1 MRRLVKM
8 KKFFATAIIL
18 LMLLPLLVSCKTTT
32 PGTEEASK
40 ADENAIT
47 VKDMNGREVKILCWH
62 FGYNSK
68 SILGF
73 TGEVITNVENEEDYG
88 SVDVAKSKMRAK
100 VEEKFNCKITGEVVG
115 GDQASFTNRIR
126 NMVQSGVQDFDIV
139 FDNIQYLTPFIS
151 SNILYDLNTIQS
163 INFEN
168 SWWDQNAREDLSIN
182 NKLYYMCGDLNTYDN
197 DGTWCILFNKTL
209 LNKLNLNI
217 DLYKLVKDGQWTFDK
232 LVEICKNNNITQD
245 SNGDGELDE
254 KDQWAFGTETYNIFV
269 HVLAGGDKIV
279 KKDAND
285 IPYFTVTEPS
295 VFNSLG
301 KILEFY
307 NDNNTVMVAN
317 APPYTNK
324 GFPNV
329 WEATVHKAFIEGREL
344 FYMCGLINV
353 PSFREMSDDFGILPV
368 PKMRED
374 QDRYYHTVSISNM
387 SALALP
393 LNVKEPEDLGLI
405 IEAMG
410 KYSKDYITPAYY
422 DIQLKYRDTRDN
434 ESSEML
440 DIIFS
445 SRTFDIGAAFNWGNT
460 LINLTSMDKNYASRF
475 ESIMDS
481 AQAALEQTL
490 QSIEDAA
497 QE

>member
-1 MRRLVKM
+1 
-8 KKFFATAIIL
+8 
-18 LMLLPLLVSCKTTT
+18 
-32 PGTEEASK
+32 
-40 ADENAIT
+40 
-47 VKDMNGREVKILCWH
+47 
-62 FGYNSK
+62 
-68 SILGF
+68 
-73 TGEVITNVENEEDYG
+73 
-88 SVDVAKSKMRAK
+88 
-100 VEEKFNCKITGEVVG
+100 
-115 GDQASFTNRIR
+115 
-126 NMVQSGVQDFDIV
+126 
-139 FDNIQYLTPFIS
+139 
-151 SNILYDLNTIQS
+151 
-163 INFEN
+163 
-168 SWWDQNAREDLSIN
+168 
-182 NKLYYMCGDLNTYDN
+182 
-197 DGTWCILFNKTL
+197 
-209 LNKLNLNI
+209 
-217 DLYKLVKDGQWTFDK
+217 
-232 LVEICKNNNITQD
+232 
-245 SNGDGELDE
+245 
-254 KDQWAFGTETYNIFV
+254 
-269 HVLAGGDKIV
+269 
-279 KKDAND
+279 
-285 IPYFTVTEPS
+285 
-295 VFNSLG
+295 
-301 KILEFY
+301 
-307 NDNNTVMVAN
+307 
-317 APPYTNK
+317 
-324 GFPNV
+324 
-329 WEATVHKAFIEGREL
+329 
-344 FYMCGLINV
+344 MCGLINV